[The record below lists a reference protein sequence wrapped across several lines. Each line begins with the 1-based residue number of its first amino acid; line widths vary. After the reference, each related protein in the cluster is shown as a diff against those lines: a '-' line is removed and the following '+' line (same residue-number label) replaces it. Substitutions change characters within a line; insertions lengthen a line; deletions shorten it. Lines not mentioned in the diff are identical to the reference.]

1 MMKFLK
7 TTIVGGLLFLVP
19 VVAVVVIIGKALS
32 FMEAVAEPV
41 AEVLPID
48 SLGGVAIVNVV
59 AAVIVLLVSFLAG
72 LLARTKPARKFAS
85 TIENAVLQKI
95 PGYTLVKGVTNKLTS
110 PDTEGIHSVL
120 VSIGQSSRVSIEIE
134 RVSKNRVVVYIPS
147 SPNPWTGEV
156 HVVNA
161 GQVERLDCPIT
172 TVIEHVEQLGGGSSR
187 YLGAAGGSHGS

>member
-1 MMKFLK
+1 MKFLK

-19 VVAVVVIIGKALS
+19 VVAVVVIVGKALS
-32 FMEAVAEPV
+32 VMQAVAEPA
-41 AEVLPID
+41 AELLPID
-48 SLGGVAIVNVV
+48 SLGGVAIVNVI
-59 AAVIVLLVSFLAG
+59 AAIIVLLISFLAG
-72 LLARTKPARKFAS
+72 LLARTKPAKKFAS

-120 VSIGQSSRVSIEIE
+120 VSFGHSSRVSIEIE

-161 GQVERLDCPIT
+161 DQVERLDCPIT

-187 YLGAAGGSHGS
+187 YLGAAGAGHGS

>member
-1 MMKFLK
+1 MKFLK

-19 VVAVVVIIGKALS
+19 VVAVVLIIGKALS

-48 SLGGVAIVNVV
+48 SVGGVAIVNVV
-59 AAVIVLLVSFLAG
+59 AAVIILLISFLAG
-72 LLARTKPARKFAS
+72 LLARTKLAQKFAS

-120 VSIGQSSRVSIEIE
+120 VSLGHSSRISIEIE
-134 RVSKNRVVVYIPS
+134 RISKNRVVVYIPS

-161 GQVERLDCPIT
+161 DQVERLDCPIT

-187 YLGAAGGSHGS
+187 YLGAAGAGHGS

>member
-1 MMKFLK
+1 MKFLK
-7 TTIVGGLLFLVP
+7 TTIIGGLLFLVP
-19 VVAVVVIIGKALS
+19 VVAVVMIVGKALS
-32 FMEAVAEPV
+32 VMQAVAEPV

-48 SLGGVAIVNVV
+48 SLGGVAIVNVI
-59 AAVIVLLVSFLAG
+59 AAVIVLLISFLAG
-72 LLARTKPARKFAS
+72 LLARTKPAQKFAS

-120 VSIGQSSRVSIEIE
+120 VSFGHSSRVSIEIE

-161 GQVERLDCPIT
+161 DQVERLDCPIT

-187 YLGAAGGSHGS
+187 YLGAAGAGHGS